1 MYIEMTGIEKVV
13 DKKFKLR
20 ELISLFQ
27 TIETRSESRS
37 KYSNYTIKAICDD
50 YSISMST
57 YYRKYKLY
65 QNQGITGLMN
75 ERSLRQNDPSQR
87 SYSIQ

>member
-1 MYIEMTGIEKVV
+1 MTGIEKVI

-27 TIETRSESRS
+27 TIETRSNSRS

-65 QNQGITGLMN
+65 QNQGITGLMV
-75 ERSLRQNDPSQR
+75 ERPLLNNDPSKS
-87 SYSIQ
+87 SYSVQ